1 MKDFAFD
8 QSLIE
13 SHEKLREWKGA
24 PYVGSEASLI
34 WGIIFGA
41 VGLAYFVF
49 GKRQQR
55 FVPLFCGIGLMAF
68 PYFVSNTVLLVI
80 VGLVLSAIPYFLG
93 FEPQLMICRASFGD
107 TALSLIQKFACPPV
121 DLVSHGPR

>member
-1 MKDFAFD
+1 M
-8 QSLIE
+8 
-13 SHEKLREWKGA
+13 
-24 PYVGSEASLI
+24 GSEASLI
-34 WGIIFGA
+34 WGVIFGA

-80 VGLVLSAIPYFLG
+80 IGLVLSVIPFVFRL
-93 FEPQLMICRASFGD
+93 
-107 TALSLIQKFACPPV
+107 
-121 DLVSHGPR
+121 